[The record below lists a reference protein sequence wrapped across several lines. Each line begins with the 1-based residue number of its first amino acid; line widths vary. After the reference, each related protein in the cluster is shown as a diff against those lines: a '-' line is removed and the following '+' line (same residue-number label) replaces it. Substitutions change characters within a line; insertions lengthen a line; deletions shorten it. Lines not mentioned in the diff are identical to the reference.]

1 MWTTASFVVVV
12 ALAFGLYWFQPWK
25 LFVDHRVDEALPT
38 VAVGAPAVTAAPV
51 PNATLDAATPTGSP
65 SASPSASPTAVP
77 TASPR
82 ATAARARSNVLLSR
96 GKLIT
101 HEHDTSGTVSIV
113 KLADGNRVLTLQDL
127 DTSDGPHVE
136 VWLTDSRVISGER
149 GWYVFDDGAHVS
161 LGDLK
166 GNQGNQV
173 YKIPRGVELSRYT
186 SVSLW
191 CVRFDVSF
199 GAAEL
204 KP

>member
-1 MWTTASFVVVV
+1 MWTTASFVLV
-12 ALAFGLYWFQPWK
+12 AGLAFGLYWFQPWK
-25 LFVDHRVDEALPT
+25 LVVDHRVDEALPT
-38 VAVGAPAVTAAPV
+38 VALGAPAVTTTPV
-51 PNATLDAATPTGSP
+51 PDATLDAATPT
-65 SASPSASPTAVP
+65 P
-77 TASPR
+77 TAS
-82 ATAARARSNVLLSR
+82 AAPARGNVLLSR

-136 VWLTDSRVISGER
+136 VWLSDARVISGER

-191 CVRFDVSF
+191 CARFDVSF

-204 KP
+204 KR